1 MCISYPVFIYISRN
15 SLDGNDFM
23 DMIPKTEAKKKENR

>member
-1 MCISYPVFIYISRN
+1 MCTSYPVFVYISRN
-15 SLDGNDFM
+15 ILDGNDFM